1 MQINMKYLGVVAFN
15 KCSMRRLHME
25 RTIAKALGTYMRVYS
40 LLKNE

>member
-1 MQINMKYLGVVAFN
+1 MKYLGVVTFN
-15 KCSMRRLHME
+15 KRRMGRVHME